1 MATNKNFRV
10 WGKRLLTP
18 VICAGLC
25 ALAACSQT
33 PEDYPSLAQINPMG
47 TTLSKEEQAKTLKDL
62 QQSQKTQLQAGD
74 AAAQQR

>member
-1 MATNKNFRV
+1 MRQS
-10 WGKRLLTP
+10 
-18 VICAGLC
+18 C
-25 ALAACSQT
+25 ALAAACSQM

-74 AAAQQR
+74 AQQR